1 MIDVSYE
8 IKRFRPINIAAI
20 PADEKYGENVRLA
33 FALYNKAIQKIK
45 DGYEDLA
52 RIDLKKAIQLFPS
65 FHVAIIL
72 LGMCTF
78 ANGDR
83 IGAVRIF
90 NSVKDP
96 VMREKALNYL
106 DYLANEMDTIDNRD
120 VVRPEIAEDE
130 MFEFEAGTPTDKQT
144 FKKFEVIEVEDTME
158 NLKDLKI
165 ELVVKDVQ
173 EEVKVEKVEEVE
185 EVTEEE
191 EVEEEEEIEEKIV
204 NFGGVEKKT
213 NVKQEIYTEE
223 KRKEKPPAKRIKNAL
238 TYYFVAGYVICAALM
253 FALFMYAMD
262 TKNENMEL
270 KDTLAKYTGSNTTA
284 STPTP
289 EPTQTTSKATPTPTE
304 VPIDHY
310 AETKKLV
317 RECIKNYN
325 FKQYFNVVEIYH
337 TIKMEYV
344 SESDLEYLKKI
355 YEASLNQFTK
365 QNHDSIYALSDQG
378 RYDEVIEMLLPIQKY
393 NPNYSRIDSVIFY
406 IGKAYEDSKNYA
418 KAKEYYTEIVDK
430 YPDSSYYSW
439 ASYRLKVIG

>member
-1 MIDVSYE
+1 LIDVSYE
-8 IKRFRPINIAAI
+8 IKKFRPINIAAI

-90 NSVKDP
+90 NSVKDS

-106 DYLANEMDTIDNRD
+106 DYLANEMDSIDNRD
-120 VVRPEIAEDE
+120 VVRPEITEEE
-130 MFEFEAGTPTDKQT
+130 MFEFETSTSTDKQT

-165 ELVVKDVQ
+165 EPVV
-173 EEVKVEKVEEVE
+173 EEEIREKKVEEV
-185 EVTEEE
+185 
-191 EVEEEEEIEEKIV
+191 VEENEEDDEIEEKIV
-204 NFGGVEKKT
+204 NFAEVEKKA
-213 NVKQEIYTEE
+213 NVKQEIITEE
-223 KRKEKPPAKRIKNAL
+223 KRKEKTAAKTIKNARM
-238 TYYFVAGYVICAALM
+238 YYFVAGYVICAALI
-253 FALFMYAMD
+253 FAVFMYAMS
-262 TKNENMEL
+262 TNSENKEL
-270 KDTLAKYTGSNTTA
+270 RDTLAKYTGTNATE

-289 EPTQTTSKATPTPTE
+289 EPTQPPSTATPTPTE

-317 RECIKNYN
+317 RECVKHYN
-325 FKQYFNVVEIYH
+325 FKQYFNVVELYH
-337 TIKMEYV
+337 TIKMQYV
-344 SESDLEYLKKI
+344 PESDLENLKNI
-355 YEASLNQFTK
+355 YEFSLNQFTK
-365 QNHDSIYALSDQG
+365 QNHDSIFSLSSQG
-378 RYDEVIEMLLPIQKY
+378 KHEEVIEMLLPIQKY